1 MKLLDTKSGLEGQ
14 GSKVNSEQLG
24 KRGKRGNMKLLDTKT
39 GLEGQGSKVKSE
51 QHGKRGKHG

>member
-24 KRGKRGNMKLLDTKT
+24 KRGKRGKMKLLGIKI
-39 GLEGQGSKVKSE
+39 GLVIRARKSTTWK
-51 QHGKRGKHG
+51 G